1 MIDNYINW
9 LSRWRYGLIFL
20 ILVLVIWAA
29 SGMQFLQFKSDYR
42 MFFSE
47 DNPQLLA
54 FEKLQDTY
62 SKSDNVLF
70 VIAPKDGKVFTVEVL
85 AMLEKMTEM
94 AWQIPFSSRVDSIT
108 NFQYSRAVED
118 DIIVEDLIF
127 EAEKL
132 TASRLEE
139 LEKIA
144 VNEPLLVNNLI
155 SAKAHVTGINV
166 ILQLPGKDQ
175 NSEIPKVVQF
185 VRDLAAK
192 MREQYPNIDIYLTGG
207 AMMDNAFGEISAS
220 DMQQLVPIM
229 FIVLLITLGLLLA
242 TITGIVTT
250 TIIIVFSVISTLGL
264 AGWLGISMSPP
275 TAPLPNIIMTLAV
288 ADSVHIMASFFYC
301 LREGMAKRAALTE
314 SFHLNFQA
322 IFLTSFTTA
331 IGFLSMNFSDSPP
344 FHDLG
349 NLAAIGVTI
358 AFILTITLLP
368 ALLMILPSKFPK
380 QRQVPVMAY
389 LSEFVIQQRKILL
402 WSITAL
408 MLGLVLFIPKNE
420 LNDNYLKYFDESIEF
435 RQVTEFTIDN
445 LSGADYLDY
454 SIESGEANGI
464 NDPQFLIKLDEFA
477 NWFRQQPE
485 VRYVYSITEVIKRL
499 NKNMHG
505 DDSNWYKLP
514 ESRELTAQYL
524 LLYEMSLPYG
534 LDLNDRLNVDK
545 SATRITVILE
555 SLSSKELLALELRA
569 KEWLQGQTT
578 IKSVAT
584 GTSLIFA
591 HIGQRNIHSMLIGTA
606 VALLLISLV
615 LIFALRSLKLG
626 LISLIPNLM
635 PAIMAFGLW
644 GLLVGQISLAVSVVA
659 AMTLGIVVDA
669 TIHFLT
675 KYLHAR
681 QKQGKNAMDAV
692 RYAFTTVGTAISVT
706 AVVLI
711 AGFSIIIFSHFHI
724 NSVMGILTAI
734 IIVFAL
740 ITDFLLL
747 PPLLMK
753 VDRDK

>member
-20 ILVLVIWAA
+20 ILLLVIWAA

-108 NFQYSRAVED
+108 NFQYSRAIED

-132 TASRLEE
+132 TASELEK

-155 SAKAHVTGINV
+155 SPKAHVTGINV

-380 QRQVPVMAY
+380 QRQVPVMSY
-389 LSEFVIQQRKILL
+389 LSEFVIQRRKILL

-569 KEWLQGQTT
+569 KQWLQGQTT

-692 RYAFTTVGTAISVT
+692 RYAFATVGTAISVT